1 MLTFL
6 TGFIASVAHVAT
18 GPDHLAAVT
27 PLAIDS
33 RKKSWMIGFSWGL
46 GHTLGMLLIGAL
58 FIVFKEF
65 LPVEAISK
73 HSDTVI
79 GFLLIGIGIWALVR
93 MYRRHTHGFIPHAHF
108 HTKPF
113 LYPHIHKH
121 THAVPLVF
129 EEPVGPVHSHSHT
142 VDKHDHAIDMDGHI
156 FDKHDHTVD
165 RDEHTS
171 DKHNHTVEKDEHT
184 SDKDHHSVDMHDHTD
199 NKHVH
204 THEMHIPFY
213 DPHIQIHDR
222 HDFTH
227 DHPVHPLDY
236 HLHHHNHEPDHRHD
250 HHHGHTH
257 DYGHGHSHT
266 GKVKQ
271 NAFSAFLIGTVH
283 GFAGFSHLFAL
294 LPSLALPSLWSSVI
308 YVLAFAT
315 GTILTMISFAFILG
329 IVAHRSETKQKL
341 LFLKWF
347 SFTGALLAIAIG
359 VLWIFNPI
367 A

>member
-33 RKKSWMIGFSWGL
+33 RKKSWIIGFSWGL
-46 GHTLGMLLIGAL
+46 GHTSGMLLIGAL

-65 LPVEAISK
+65 LPIEAISR

-79 GFLLIGIGIWALVR
+79 GFMLIGIGSWALAR
-93 MYRRHTHGFIPHAHF
+93 LYRRHSHGYIPHAHF

-121 THAVPLVF
+121 THPVPLVF
-129 EEPVGPVHSHSHT
+129 EEPVDHLHSHDHKHNPDDHSHSS
-142 VDKHDHAIDMDGHI
+142 HDHP
-156 FDKHDHTVD
+156 HDQYV
-165 RDEHTS
+165 
-171 DKHNHTVEKDEHT
+171 
-184 SDKDHHSVDMHDHTD
+184 
-199 NKHVH
+199 
-204 THEMHIPFY
+204 PFF
-213 DPHIQIHDR
+213 DPHVQIHDR
-222 HDFTH
+222 HAHIHH
-227 DHPVHPLDY
+227 DHS
-236 HLHHHNHEPDHRHD
+236 HHHDFGPELQNEHLPNHLPDF
-250 HHHGHTH
+250 
-257 DYGHGHSHT
+257 GHGHSHT

-294 LPSLALPSLWSSVI
+294 LPSLALPTLWASVI
-308 YVLAFAT
+308 YVVAFAT

-329 IVAHRSETKQKL
+329 IVAHRSEVRDKQV
-341 LFLKWF
+341 FLKWF
-347 SFTGALLAIAIG
+347 ALAGALLAIAIG
-359 VLWIFNPI
+359 VLWIFHPI
-367 A
+367 G